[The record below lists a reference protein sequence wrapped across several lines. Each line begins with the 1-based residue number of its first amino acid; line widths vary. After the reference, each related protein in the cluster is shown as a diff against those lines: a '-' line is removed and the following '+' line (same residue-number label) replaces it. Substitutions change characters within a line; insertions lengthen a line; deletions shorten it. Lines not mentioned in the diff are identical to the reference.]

1 MSVLPPAGDGCTG
14 CAARQERVAEL
25 EDLAGELRDAV
36 GAQADK
42 IAAQAA
48 QLAELGEQ
56 VARLE
61 RALSRNS
68 GNSSMSP
75 SGDDAPGR
83 KKPEKKPRPA
93 GAKRTRGKQPGA
105 PGAGMSW
112 ENPDKTF
119 DHFAAGECDCGR
131 DLREAQD
138 LGVAASA
145 QQLEI
150 PEPRALRYQH
160 DMHLSRCACGRE
172 HIAARP
178 PGLAGTA
185 VSTGP
190 HLRAL
195 VVYLLVFQHLPVER
209 CRLLLADVAGAEVSD
224 GFIHSCLRKAA
235 SALAGVIKWIK
246 TLITAAAV
254 AGFDETTLRAGKAG
268 VKKYVQGAFTEK
280 YTLLFLGERTLVS
293 FRRFGILPHF
303 TGVTVTD
310 RYKSYWHKGWK
321 HITGHQACLA
331 HLIRD
336 FTDAAECY
344 PGQHWPAQARRAL
357 GALTR
362 AWHDAVAGGLTAI
375 PDGIKDPLITEF
387 RRAVTV
393 GLSAVPR
400 VPGPKNKTKQHPGRD
415 LLEFCRHKEGD
426 VLRFTKDTRIWPT
439 NNISERG
446 VRPQKIQQNIS
457 GRLTSEDAT
466 QDRLDI
472 GSYIDTARKHGQDV
486 LTVLY
491 RLMTG
496 DPWMPPAPATA

>member
-1 MSVLPPAGDGCTG
+1 MTVLPPASADCAG
-14 CAARQERVAEL
+14 CAARQERVAGL

-42 IAAQAA
+42 IAVQAG
-48 QLAELGEQ
+48 QIAELREQ

-68 GNSSMSP
+68 GNSSMPP
-75 SGDDAPGR
+75 SGDDTPGR
-83 KKPEKKPRPA
+83 KEPERKPRPA
-93 GAKRTRGKQPGA
+93 GTKRNRGKQPGA
-105 PGAGMSW
+105 PGAAMRW
-112 ENPDKTF
+112 EDPDETL
-119 DHFAAGECDCGR
+119 DHFAAGACACGR

-150 PEPRALRYQH
+150 PGPRAMRYQH

-172 HIAARP
+172 HVAARP
-178 PGLAGTA
+178 PGVPGTA
-185 VSTGP
+185 ISTGP

-235 SALAGVIKWIK
+235 TALAGVIKWIK

-254 AGFDETTLRAGKAG
+254 AGFDETTLRSGKAG
-268 VKKYVQGAFTEK
+268 TKKYVQGAFTEK
-280 YTLLFLGERTLVS
+280 YTLLFLGARTLES
-293 FRRFGILPHF
+293 FRKFGILPHF
-303 TGVTVTD
+303 AGVTVTD
-310 RYKSYWHKGWK
+310 RYVSYWHSGWK
-321 HITGHQACLA
+321 NVTGHQACLA

-336 FTDAAECY
+336 YTDAAECY

-357 GALTR
+357 SALIR
-362 AWHDAVAGGLTAI
+362 AWHDAVAGGLRAI
-375 PDGIKDPLITEF
+375 PAGIAGPLVTGF

-400 VPGPKNKTKQHPGRD
+400 VPGPKNKTKQHPGRE
-415 LLEFCRHKEGD
+415 LLEFCRNREED
-426 VLRFTKDTRIWPT
+426 VLRFTADTRIWPT

-496 DPWMPPAPATA
+496 DPWTPPAPATA